1 MPNTKPTPRPPR
13 VRYPVLADWPPGV
26 FCPAA
31 VGKVRGYPR
40 TQETYDRQVERLRAN
55 SKGAI
60 ERGLLT
66 RKGIPNGWA
75 GMRVQIAELRQEADD
90 EAWRMV
96 NVIQRNSVSPDERL
110 DDDCLAELQADTRP
124 AKTDAERFALAA
136 AYCLGLMLD
145 TTQPKSLRLKAART
159 ILPFLAPMP
168 RRAKAG
174 LGGSLAWLDA
184 VVAGGLKAGL

>member
-1 MPNTKPTPRPPR
+1 MPITKSTPRPSR
-13 VRYPVLADWPPGV
+13 SRHPVLVGWPPGV

-31 VGKVRGYPR
+31 VGKVRGYAR
-40 TQETYDRQVERLRAN
+40 TQETYDRQVEHLRAN

-66 RKGIPNGWA
+66 RKGVPNGWA
-75 GMRVQIAELRQEADD
+75 GMRDQVTELRQEAAD
-90 EAWRMV
+90 EGWRLV
-96 NVIQRNSVSPDERL
+96 NVIQRNSASADERL
-110 DDDCLAELQADTRP
+110 DDDCLAGLKADTWP

-145 TTQPKSLRLKAART
+145 TTQPTSLRLKAGRT

-168 RRAKAG
+168 KRAVAG
-174 LGGSLAWLDA
+174 LGEGLKWLDA
-184 VVAGGLKAGL
+184 LVARVEVAH